1 MFSSNA
7 RIYFLLLAMLTIAM
21 FSSSGCGPRRP
32 HRFQTEGVVQ
42 IDGQP
47 LTGDFNGFVRFLSKE
62 GKRPSV
68 GKIDPQTGRFVLA
81 NFETADGCQPGDYY
95 VEVVATQGDNKK
107 VQHFVPPRYNEYQ
120 TSGLTQTVSGM
131 QKDIVL
137 NLEWKPSDARY
148 KGKYVPVR

>member
-1 MFSSNA
+1 MFSKKACVLFLIST
-7 RIYFLLLAMLTIAM
+7 FLLTAFCGSI
-21 FSSSGCGPRRP
+21 GCGPRRP

-47 LTGDFNGFVRFLSKE
+47 LTGDFNGFVRFLSKV

-95 VEVVATQGDNKK
+95 VEVVATQGDTKK
-107 VQHFVPPRYNEYQ
+107 VQHFAPPRYNEYQ
-120 TSGLTQTVSGM
+120 TSGLTQTVSGK
-131 QKDIVL
+131 QTDIVID
-137 NLEWKPSDARY
+137 LEWKPSDARY
-148 KGKYVPVR
+148 KGKFVPVR